1 MYKLTTRTEDL
12 KALQAFTARPD
23 AQRLALEGVHI
34 TPEYIE
40 ATDGHGLLRINREMV
55 TTDAPAG
62 VYRIEAIKK
71 IGGGISEA
79 IIAPLDVVYPPTDAV
94 IPAAPSKYTP
104 DLVISDDKKR
114 PGYISETIIY
124 LYKNG
129 CGAFALFQLERL
141 TGICGRW
148 TVQKPKT
155 EGGAVRLDY
164 DAGAVKYIAV
174 ILPYKQ
180 EA

>member
-1 MYKLTTRTEDL
+1 MYRLTTRTEDL
-12 KALQAFTARPD
+12 KALTAFAAKPD
-23 AQRLALEGVHI
+23 AQRLALEGLHI
-34 TPEYIE
+34 TSEYIE
-40 ATDGHGLLRINREMV
+40 ATDGRGLLRINREMV
-55 TTDAPAG
+55 KTDAPAG

-94 IPAAPSKYTP
+94 IPAAPLKYTP

-129 CGAFALFQLERL
+129 CGAFALFQIERL
-141 TGICGRW
+141 APLCGHW

-155 EGGAVRLDY
+155 EGGTVRLDY
-164 DAGAVKYIAV
+164 DAGVVKYTAV
-174 ILPYKQ
+174 ILPYK
-180 EA
+180 EI